1 MVVLYPTTEDL
12 KELISQAEA
21 GEIDAAR
28 EGLRDFTR
36 RRPSVLLAW
45 KWLADVA
52 QNGKERSEAVRRAQL
67 LAPGDPWVIE
77 AKKHRLP
84 PERSP
89 KRVQEAMSTRPLDS
103 PISASAPPPI
113 ATAGRDPN
121 PEDLTIINR
130 MNRDEALQKAIER
143 SQPPEEPLPIE
154 PEAAEVEPEP
164 VLEPE
169 AVAPDDVTISH
180 IEPDEPEEVAPSDE
194 TQAMPAIRQPESPV
208 EAPVQEAD
216 LQEVETVEEYEDA
229 EPARR
234 NDTLLIVAVASLAIL
249 GIVFLAA
256 AVFAANLF

>member
-1 MVVLYPTTEDL
+1 MLVLYPTTEDL
-12 KELISQAEA
+12 KELIAQAEA

-52 QNGKERSEAVRRAQL
+52 ENAKERSEAVRRAQL

-77 AKKHRLP
+77 AKKHRMP
-84 PERSP
+84 PKRTP
-89 KRVQEAMSTRPLDS
+89 KRVQEAMSNRPLDS

-121 PEDLTIINR
+121 PEDLTIISR
-130 MNRDEALQKAIER
+130 MNRGEALQKAIER
-143 SQPPEEPLPIE
+143 SQPPERPLPIE
-154 PEAAEVEPEP
+154 PEASEIEPEP

-169 AVAPDDVTISH
+169 VVTSDNITITHIKPDK
-180 IEPDEPEEVAPSDE
+180 PEEIGPSDE
-194 TQAMPAIRQPESPV
+194 TQAMPAIRHPESPV
-208 EAPVQEAD
+208 EAPVQEAV
-216 LQEVETVEEYEDA
+216 LQGAEATEASED
-229 EPARR
+229 EKPAGR
-234 NDTLLIVAVASLAIL
+234 NDTLLIVAIAGLAIL

>member
-12 KELISQAEA
+12 KELIAQAEA
-21 GEIDAAR
+21 GEIEAAR

-52 QNGKERSEAVRRAQL
+52 GNAKERSEAVRRAQL

-77 AKKHRLP
+77 AKKHRMP
-84 PERSP
+84 PKRTP
-89 KRVQEAMSTRPLDS
+89 KRVQEAMPTRPLDS
-103 PISASAPPPI
+103 PISASDPPPI

-121 PEDLTIINR
+121 PDDLTLINR
-130 MNRDEALQKAIER
+130 MNRGEALQKAIER
-143 SQPPEEPLPIE
+143 SQPPEKPLPIE
-154 PEAAEVEPEP
+154 PEAAELEPEP
-164 VLEPE
+164 SLEPQ
-169 AVAPDDVTISH
+169 AVVSDDVTLAH
-180 IEPDEPEEVAPSDE
+180 IEPDKPAEIASSDE

-208 EAPVQEAD
+208 EAPRQEAL
-216 LQEVETVEEYEDA
+216 LQDAATTEENEVEK
-229 EPARR
+229 PAGG
-234 NDTLLIVAVASLAIL
+234 NDTLLIVAIAGLAIL